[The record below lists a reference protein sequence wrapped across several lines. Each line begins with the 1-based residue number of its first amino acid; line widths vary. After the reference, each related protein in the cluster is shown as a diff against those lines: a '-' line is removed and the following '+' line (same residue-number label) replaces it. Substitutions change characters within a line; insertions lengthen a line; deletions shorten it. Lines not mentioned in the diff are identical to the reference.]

1 MHGRRPRVSAKNK
14 LLRVRFVLYAV
25 VLGLV
30 GYSTWRFE
38 LTSLPSA
45 GCSPLDSIAPGA
57 SLWVD
62 TRPSQ
67 LHIGDDVLFR
77 EEGRERLALGR
88 IRKPPEALSDE
99 TQAMLDRGA
108 LWISGDDNGC
118 GARDSRLLG
127 PIEPQRVQGRI
138 LFTY

>member
-1 MHGRRPRVSAKNK
+1 MGAKRN
-14 LLRVRFVLYAV
+14 LFRLRFVLYAA

-30 GYSTWRFE
+30 GYCSWRFE
-38 LTSLPSA
+38 LTSVPSA
-45 GCSPLDSIAPGA
+45 GCSPLDSIPPGA

-62 TRPSQ
+62 TRPAQ

-77 EEGRERLALGR
+77 DEGNGRLAFGR
-88 IRKPPEALSDE
+88 IRKPPQALSDA
-99 TQAMLDRGA
+99 TQAALDRGA

-127 PIEPQRVQGRI
+127 PIAPEHVQGRI